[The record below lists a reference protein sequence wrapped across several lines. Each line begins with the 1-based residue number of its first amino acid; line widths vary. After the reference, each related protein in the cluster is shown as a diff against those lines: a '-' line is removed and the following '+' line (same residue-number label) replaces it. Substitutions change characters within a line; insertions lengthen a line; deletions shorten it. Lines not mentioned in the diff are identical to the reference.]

1 VPHSV
6 AVSICSSISGTS
18 EGEGATIRIF
28 KSIMLTYFAL
38 QPIHLV
44 CMDSRIRYLYIIAGN
59 DEELEFQITPNG
71 EVF

>member
-1 VPHSV
+1 MSQMPTV
-6 AVSICSSISGTS
+6 AQLERQYCIVYQ
-18 EGEGATIRIF
+18 
-28 KSIMLTYFAL
+28 LTYFAL

-44 CMDSRIRYLYIIAGN
+44 CVDSRTRYLYIIAGN